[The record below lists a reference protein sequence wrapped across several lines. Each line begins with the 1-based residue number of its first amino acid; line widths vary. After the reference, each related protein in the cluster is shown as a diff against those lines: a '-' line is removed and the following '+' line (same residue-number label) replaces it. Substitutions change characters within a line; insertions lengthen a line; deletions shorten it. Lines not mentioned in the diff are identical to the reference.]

1 MDKVYENN
9 IKLLQNVYGEKY
21 FNKSYSNYNDN
32 VEVERTRDN
41 KYCTKLILNNRKL
54 YLSSKYNTSSEVDK
68 FISTMENFNI
78 NEKHIILIF
87 GLSFGY
93 HIEELLKKINEEDII
108 IVIEPDYNVFNEV
121 LKFKDINS
129 IANNDNLY
137 LIVGNNLDNLKEK
150 LTLAINYKSLLEYK
164 LILLKFSQYDKI
176 YFEFYKEYFS
186 ILDDLVKKEHINH
199 FPLKTNNSTYIG
211 ESIIKSD
218 NKEGFITEYY
228 NEKIHNIPMNLAVQA
243 KTEVLY
249 GKINNKFSLEIKEDS
264 VVPIAINDFE
274 TNVSINENGNQNNFK
289 SWFINRYNYFKFKK
303 GDKVCIEANK
313 NIVVGNPI
321 PLNQEN
327 QHKVKLVLNIF
338 VDGLARSIFKVQK
351 LEKMM
356 PNTYNFFKKGAIFN
370 NCYSNG
376 EWTLPSV
383 AGIFSG
389 LRTAKNGMYH
399 FAIPHEVGKDYSIIS
414 EIFKKNDYL
423 TFQACGNWR
432 KNPLY
437 GYVKGFDRSVYKP
450 YMITEETI
458 SLFLENMR
466 AFSKRDKYVWLSF
479 FDLHEHINLLPD
491 ISSQIDNS
499 IQAHDYNEEPTKSV
513 YKPID
518 INKTERYINE
528 VKRLDFYLKIIY
540 DFINENYKDD
550 EILIVLCSDHGQS
563 YIGEDSYVIGEER
576 TAVPLMIRGNNIP
589 NCEIDDF
596 VENVDILPT
605 ILKHSNIDF
614 DESNIDGKLPKALG
628 GKIRRDY
635 VYSETIYSGKIFESM
650 IKDKEYY
657 FYFKSENKVRED
669 GRIRLGKY
677 NVKLVNKNNNKDE
690 TENQREIVK
699 KYKDVVL
706 ENIKDILIQE

>member
-1 MDKVYENN
+1 MDKIYENN
-9 IKLLQNVYGEKY
+9 INLLQNIYGEKY
-21 FNKSYSNYNDN
+21 FDKSYSNYNDN
-32 VEVERTRDN
+32 LEVEKTRDN
-41 KYCTKLILNNRKL
+41 KYCTKLILNNRKV

-68 FISTMENFNI
+68 FISTIEDFNI
-78 NEKHIILIF
+78 NEKHIIVIF

-93 HIEELLKKINEEDII
+93 HIEELLKKINKEDII
-108 IVIEPDYNVFNEV
+108 IVIEPDYNVFNEI

-129 IANNDNLY
+129 IVNNDNLY
-137 LIVGNNLDNLKEK
+137 LIVGNNSDNLKEK
-150 LTLAINYKSLLEYK
+150 LTLAINYKSLLECK

-186 ILDDLVKKEHINH
+186 ILDDLVKKEHINR

-228 NEKIHNIPMNLAVQA
+228 NEPIDNIPISLAVRS

-289 SWFINRYNYFKFKK
+289 SWFINRYNYFKFNK
-303 GDKVCIEANK
+303 GDRICIEANK
-313 NIVVGNPI
+313 NIVVGNAI

-338 VDGLARSIFKVQK
+338 VDGLARSIFKVEK

-423 TFQACGNWR
+423 TFQACGDWR

-450 YMITEETI
+450 YMQAEEII

-479 FDLHEHINLLPD
+479 FDLHEHTNLIPD
-491 ISSQIDNS
+491 ISSQINNS
-499 IQAHDYNEEPTKSV
+499 TQAHNYEEDTAKSV
-513 YKPID
+513 YKTID
-518 INKTERYINE
+518 DNKTERYINE

-550 EILIVLCSDHGQS
+550 EILIVLFSDHGQS

-605 ILKHSNIDF
+605 ILKYSNVDF
-614 DESNIDGKLPKALG
+614 DESNIDGKLPRALG

-635 VYSETIYSGKIFESM
+635 VYSETIYSGKIFEAM
-650 IKDKEYY
+650 IKDKNYY

-669 GRIRLGKY
+669 GRVRLGKY

-690 TENQREIVK
+690 TENQKEIVK